1 MELEAEVAKLKEQN
15 KELQDKQVMH
25 DTKVFFFFLWTA
37 TTVDSLGLG
46 LFDNF
51 GLECIS
57 LQKSLSNVLLWW
69 HSSITKLLFF
79 YWSPLFANNTL

>member
-25 DTKVFFFFLWTA
+25 DTQVFFFFWTA

-51 GLECIS
+51 GL
-57 LQKSLSNVLLWW
+57 
-69 HSSITKLLFF
+69 
-79 YWSPLFANNTL
+79 